1 MTPQGGRGGRPGVL
15 TEQNIAVRNP
25 HPGQISHVRIPGV
38 QKSIFYHFYS
48 NRQTLP
54 WVGEEN
60 AVPTQGKNVRCC
72 GVDPPPL
79 GHHDDR
85 CIIVNKK
92 DMIHISGKRC
102 LGASIFIL
110 VGQYRSS
117 KISIWVAQHYSL
129 NNSDMSSACDQG
141 PKYFLAVIYACVVAR
156 LGCCLWLHRNSLAVH
171 QWHWLDLPVRGA
183 TFLKNPHPGQISH
196 VRIPGVQKSIFYH
209 FYSNRQT
216 LPWVGEEN
224 AVPTQ
229 GKNVRCCG
237 VDPPPLGHHDDR
249 CIIVNKKDMIHI
261 SGKRCLGASIFIL
274 VGQYRSS
281 KISIWVAQHY
291 SLNNSDM
298 SSACDQGP
306 KYFLA
311 VIYACVVA
319 RLGCCL
325 WLHRNSLAVHQWHWL
340 DLPVRGATFLKKL
353 SLMPWSDMVT
363 CEQKKI
369 QEETSPLEC
378 GQLTTTTNDT

>member
-1 MTPQGGRGGRPGVL
+1 MFILTSQRDAPGGKGGQTRGSDRAKYRCQKSPPGSNIPCQNPRGPKKYFLPFLFKSSDIALGGGRKR
-15 TEQNIAVRNP
+15 RP
-25 HPGQISHVRIPGV
+25 HPGEKCQM
-38 QKSIFYHFYS
+38 
-48 NRQTLP
+48 L
-54 WVGEEN
+54 
-60 AVPTQGKNVRCC
+60 
-72 GVDPPPL
+72 
-79 GHHDDR
+79 
-85 CIIVNKK
+85 
-92 DMIHISGKRC
+92 
-102 LGASIFIL
+102 
-110 VGQYRSS
+110 
-117 KISIWVAQHYSL
+117 
-129 NNSDMSSACDQG
+129 
-141 PKYFLAVIYACVVAR
+141 
-156 LGCCLWLHRNSLAVH
+156 
-171 QWHWLDLPVRGA
+171 RG
-183 TFLKNPHPGQISH
+183 
-196 VRIPGVQKSIFYH
+196 
-209 FYSNRQT
+209 
-216 LPWVGEEN
+216 W
-224 AVPTQ
+224 
-229 GKNVRCCG
+229 
-237 VDPPPLGHHDDR
+237 PPPLGHHDDR